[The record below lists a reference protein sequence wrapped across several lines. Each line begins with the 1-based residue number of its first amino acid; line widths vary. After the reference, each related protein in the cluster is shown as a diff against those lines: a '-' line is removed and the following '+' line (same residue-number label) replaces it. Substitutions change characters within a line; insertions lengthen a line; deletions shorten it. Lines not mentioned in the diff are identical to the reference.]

1 MTGAAGEGGRLLGSP
16 GESALKHVYSKV
28 NAENADDLV
37 FRNNALLELG
47 MLYLEKCDFTNS
59 SDCFEKVKTE
69 ALQFHLYD
77 NYFKAVAMLLR
88 IHAERLDFDKHGTLM
103 REALQVGGTLASWRR
118 YLPKLHYN
126 QGIASMY
133 QRDMA
138 SSLGYFQQSRRVAQ
152 ELLQDQAL
160 SPKERAELQRDVLKA
175 LYGEAV
181 ALKDEGKYPEAI
193 TMVEAL
199 ERQIQEL
206 HGKDSDGMAQT
217 DIEASALVLH
227 GHIFFET
234 RQLREALEKYWA
246 AHAALKTHRN
256 WSYYYYVLFGL
267 GRAYQAMGNAER
279 AKIFFDLILD
289 AIGDLELN
297 ALKRLM
303 DRVSHSES
311 DSGPRLQIDRERKVV
326 VEKTLGEVHF
336 ERRFVLL
343 EILYLLAGAPGKVF
357 SKEDLVNRIWR
368 ENYNPMIH
376 DSKVYTSISRLRKL
390 IEPDFRH
397 PIYVLN
403 ERDGYAFNP
412 AIAFE
417 EVKGRRQSGGG
428 ARKPVISLEQ
438 GGGVHETHL

>member
-1 MTGAAGEGGRLLGSP
+1 M
-16 GESALKHVYSKV
+16 LKHVYSKV
-28 NAENADDLV
+28 SADSAEDLV

-47 MLYLEKCDFTNS
+47 MLYLEKCDFVNS

-77 NYFKAVAMLLR
+77 NYFKAVSMLLR

-103 REALQVGGTLASWRR
+103 REVLQVGGTLASWRK

-126 QGIASMY
+126 QGIASNY
-133 QRDMA
+133 QKDFSA
-138 SSLGYFQQSRRVAQ
+138 ALGYFQQSRRVAQ
-152 ELLQDQAL
+152 ELLQDV
-160 SPKERAELQRDVLKA
+160 SVTVKERAEFQRDVLKA

-181 ALKDEGKYPEAI
+181 VLKDERRFPEAL

-199 ERQIQEL
+199 HRQIQEL
-206 HGKDSDGMAQT
+206 QSTSKDLDSSIQT

-246 AHAALKTHRN
+246 AHSLLKMHRN
-256 WSYYYYVLFGL
+256 WSFYYYVLFGL
-267 GRAYQAMGNAER
+267 GRAYQAMGNIER
-279 AKIFFDLILD
+279 AKLFFDLILD
-289 AIGDLELN
+289 AVGELELN

-303 DRVSHSES
+303 DRVSHTENE
-311 DSGPRLQIDRERKVV
+311 SGPKLQIDRERKVV

-357 SKEDLVNRIWR
+357 SKEDLVNQIWR
-368 ENYNPMIH
+368 ENYNPMVH

-403 ERDGYAFNP
+403 ERDGYTFNP

-417 EVKGRRQSGGG
+417 EVRGRARQAGGG
-428 ARKPVISLEQ
+428 LAGMRKPVVSVEI
-438 GGGVHETHL
+438 GGVHETHL